1 MERITDA
8 WDGLDRRERTLAI
21 VAVAVLL
28 LVILAFVFLGGSEEP
43 PVSAEAAAN
52 LDAAAIAEGDV
63 PALVVSETGAKPL
76 AAPVKTPEGVVGLTV
91 SGGGGGGDAATS
103 DPNDDPALREAN
115 ELHEEESYSEGA
127 YVPPVVSDA
136 VKAAGRDIE
145 RVAKTY
151 QECMEQ
157 ANAANKDNR
166 HCVNVALKYGVEISK
181 GGLHRGISLTLSK
194 QSSDGHT
201 VTLTF
206 TADGECRALDGSRSC
221 DAWTT

>member
-28 LVILAFVFLGGSEEP
+28 LVIIAFALLGGSEEP

-63 PALVVSETGAKPL
+63 PAMVVAETGAKPI
-76 AAPVKTPEGVVGLTV
+76 AVPAGKAPEGVAGLAV
-91 SGGGGGGDAATS
+91 SAGGDADASTF

-115 ELHEEESYSEGA
+115 ENYHEDPYTEGA
-127 YVPPVVSDA
+127 YVPPLVSDA

-151 QECMEQ
+151 QDCMQ
-157 ANAANKDNR
+157 KAASANQDSR
-166 HCVNVALKYGVEISK
+166 HCVNDALKYGVEISK
-181 GGLHRGISLTLSK
+181 GGLHRNGGLTLSK

-206 TADGECRALDGSRSC
+206 TVGGECRALDGGRSC